1 MSEERRRY
9 IRISTVLPIEFF
21 VFDREG
27 KRITPWLQGFTQDIS
42 KGGLCLLINDLWWGF
57 WDRFHNDN
65 VLVSLKIH
73 LPFKKNL
80 LSGKAKV
87 AWVNQKKLKDFNQ
100 YVVGLEFLQAD
111 KKKAANLFKYALLK
125 KSLPLF
131 VGGVIIILS
140 LFSFSS
146 FRKAKIL
153 IKENKNLVKEYV
165 DILQRNTALGK
176 IYENEKEGALHFRK
190 RQKQMQE
197 RIDSKNKE
205 VSRYQKNYESLLK
218 AKLEDQLSLQKASQ
232 LKEKISL
239 LQEELTA
246 LKKENEALK
255 VKEQQRDAAALGVYT
270 QTKSL
275 VKEKL
280 QFSQEVIKGM
290 YMWIKN
296 RQDLI
301 GGLVLSYEGD
311 RDLERVCFSYD
322 QAVAA
327 IVFLLFDDV
336 ERAAKIL
343 DFYLE
348 KVKKGEDIY
357 NAYYTGG
364 GVFEYT
370 SHSGPCAWVGISA
383 LNYVKKTGDKKYLLI
398 ARKVNDFLLVL
409 ADKEGGIRGGPELSW
424 YSTEHNLDAFAFF
437 SLFYQVT
444 KEVPYLE
451 TAEKIKQ
458 WLSRHAYTQHGPP
471 VKRGKGD
478 ATIATDTY
486 AWSVTSL
493 GPENLFSLKMNPETI
508 LEFAVENCEVEV
520 EFDRPEGKI
529 TVQGF
534 DFAKFRNVPQG
545 GVISCEWT
553 AQMILAFQIMA
564 DYYEGKDSSKYE
576 EYLRKTFFY
585 FEELQKMLITSPS
598 RAGRVDPCLPY
609 ASSPFVDTGHGW
621 RTPKGNRTGSLAS
634 TAYFLISYFGYNP
647 LKGDFLTSSLRKSY
661 EEELNKI
668 APDSN

>member
-73 LPFKKNL
+73 LPFKKNP

-239 LQEELTA
+239 L
-246 LKKENEALK
+246 
-255 VKEQQRDAAALGVYT
+255 
-270 QTKSL
+270 
-275 VKEKL
+275 
-280 QFSQEVIKGM
+280 
-290 YMWIKN
+290 
-296 RQDLI
+296 
-301 GGLVLSYEGD
+301 
-311 RDLERVCFSYD
+311 
-322 QAVAA
+322 
-327 IVFLLFDDV
+327 
-336 ERAAKIL
+336 
-343 DFYLE
+343 
-348 KVKKGEDIY
+348 
-357 NAYYTGG
+357 
-364 GVFEYT
+364 
-370 SHSGPCAWVGISA
+370 
-383 LNYVKKTGDKKYLLI
+383 
-398 ARKVNDFLLVL
+398 
-409 ADKEGGIRGGPELSW
+409 
-424 YSTEHNLDAFAFF
+424 
-437 SLFYQVT
+437 
-444 KEVPYLE
+444 
-451 TAEKIKQ
+451 
-458 WLSRHAYTQHGPP
+458 
-471 VKRGKGD
+471 
-478 ATIATDTY
+478 
-486 AWSVTSL
+486 
-493 GPENLFSLKMNPETI
+493 
-508 LEFAVENCEVEV
+508 
-520 EFDRPEGKI
+520 
-529 TVQGF
+529 
-534 DFAKFRNVPQG
+534 
-545 GVISCEWT
+545 
-553 AQMILAFQIMA
+553 
-564 DYYEGKDSSKYE
+564 
-576 EYLRKTFFY
+576 
-585 FEELQKMLITSPS
+585 
-598 RAGRVDPCLPY
+598 
-609 ASSPFVDTGHGW
+609 
-621 RTPKGNRTGSLAS
+621 
-634 TAYFLISYFGYNP
+634 
-647 LKGDFLTSSLRKSY
+647 
-661 EEELNKI
+661 
-668 APDSN
+668 